1 MDALFDKSS
10 SSGFRSSPNA
20 FTSAD
25 LDLVIS
31 GLKFSFRSFGKG
43 KSLGLV
49 FNPSGN
55 ALVLSFRNFAFNFL
69 MLRRV
74 ADTFLD
80 ARSPNSMTYIN
91 TIAISN
97 SDSHLQKCDSNIQT
111 PIFYDYILFLTSE
124 SALNSSSF
132 LCFPCFEDSSL
143 IPKSLKDEH
152 DDPLEIDLTLSLP
165 LSSKNTAIKKCQ
177 R

>member
-1 MDALFDKSS
+1 MDALFDCDKSS
-10 SSGFRSSPNA
+10 SSGFRSSQNA

-31 GLKFSFRSFGKG
+31 GLKFNFRSFGRG

-80 ARSPNSMTYIN
+80 ARSPNSMTYIY

-97 SDSHLQKCDSNIQT
+97 SVNHLQKW
-111 PIFYDYILFLTSE
+111 FKH
-124 SALNSSSF
+124 LNSY
-132 LCFPCFEDSSL
+132 SL
-143 IPKSLKDEH
+143 WLYSVSYLWKRTQFI
-152 DDPLEIDLTLSLP
+152 ILSMFSMFWRLITYAKVTKRWAWR
-165 LSSKNTAIKKCQ
+165 SIGNRFDTITATFI
-177 R
+177 

>member
-31 GLKFSFRSFGKG
+31 GLKFSFRSFGRG

-97 SDSHLQKCDSNIQT
+97 SVNHLQKW
-111 PIFYDYILFLTSE
+111 FKH
-124 SALNSSSF
+124 LNSY
-132 LCFPCFEDSSL
+132 SL
-143 IPKSLKDEH
+143 WLYSVSYLWKRTQFI
-152 DDPLEIDLTLSLP
+152 ILSMFSMFWRLITYAKVTKRWAWR
-165 LSSKNTAIKKCQ
+165 SIGNRFDTITATFI
-177 R
+177 

>member
-20 FTSAD
+20 FTSAN

-49 FNPSGN
+49 FKPSGN

-97 SDSHLQKCDSNIQT
+97 SVNHLQKIQT
-111 PIFYDYILFLTSE
+111 FKLLFFIIIFRFLLLKAHLIHHPFYVFH
-124 SALNSSSF
+124 ALKTHHLYQS
-132 LCFPCFEDSSL
+132 
-143 IPKSLKDEH
+143 H
-152 DDPLEIDLTLSLP
+152 
-165 LSSKNTAIKKCQ
+165 
-177 R
+177 

>member
-31 GLKFSFRSFGKG
+31 GLKFNFRSFGRG

-97 SDSHLQKCDSNIQT
+97 SVNHLQKCET
-111 PIFYDYILFLTSE
+111 FKLLFLWLYSVSYFWKRTQFIILSMF
-124 SALNSSSF
+124 SMLWR
-132 LCFPCFEDSSL
+132 L
-143 IPKSLKDEH
+143 ITYTKVTKRWAWRSIGNRFDA
-152 DDPLEIDLTLSLP
+152 I
-165 LSSKNTAIKKCQ
+165 TATFI
-177 R
+177 

>member
-1 MDALFDKSS
+1 MDALFDCDKSS
-10 SSGFRSSPNA
+10 SSGFRSSQNA

-31 GLKFSFRSFGKG
+31 GLKFNFRSFGRG

-80 ARSPNSMTYIN
+80 ARSPNSMTYID

-97 SDSHLQKCDSNIQT
+97 SVSHLQNIQT

-124 SALNSSSF
+124 RALNSSSF

>member
-1 MDALFDKSS
+1 MDALFDCDKSS
-10 SSGFRSSPNA
+10 SSGFRSSQNA
-20 FTSAD
+20 FASAD

-97 SDSHLQKCDSNIQT
+97 SDSHLQKKHSNS
-111 PIFYDYILFLTSE
+111 YLL
-124 SALNSSSF
+124 
-132 LCFPCFEDSSL
+132 
-143 IPKSLKDEH
+143 
-152 DDPLEIDLTLSLP
+152 
-165 LSSKNTAIKKCQ
+165 
-177 R
+177 

>member
-1 MDALFDKSS
+1 MDALFDCDKSS
-10 SSGFRSSPNA
+10 SSGFRSSQNA
-20 FTSAD
+20 FASAD

-31 GLKFSFRSFGKG
+31 GLKFSFRSFGRG

-97 SDSHLQKCDSNIQT
+97 SVNHLQKIQT
-111 PIFYDYILFLTSE
+111 FKLLFFMIIFRFLLLKAHSIHHPFYVFHVLKTHH
-124 SALNSSSF
+124 
-132 LCFPCFEDSSL
+132 LCQS
-143 IPKSLKDEH
+143 H
-152 DDPLEIDLTLSLP
+152 
-165 LSSKNTAIKKCQ
+165 
-177 R
+177 

>member
-31 GLKFSFRSFGKG
+31 GLKFSFRSFGRG

-80 ARSPNSMTYIN
+80 ARSLNSMTYIN

-97 SDSHLQKCDSNIQT
+97 SDSHLQK
-111 PIFYDYILFLTSE
+111 
-124 SALNSSSF
+124 
-132 LCFPCFEDSSL
+132 
-143 IPKSLKDEH
+143 
-152 DDPLEIDLTLSLP
+152 
-165 LSSKNTAIKKCQ
+165 
-177 R
+177 